1 MAERKEDTPFKA
13 VNSDDNQLSN
23 GGLIYNFLLKKVFE
37 VIVIVFYPI
46 LRISNA
52 VN

>member
-23 GGLIYNFLLKKVFE
+23 DGLIYNCMLKKVFE
-37 VIVIVFYPI
+37 VILSIVVIVF
-46 LRISNA
+46 
-52 VN
+52 